1 LSRVARFVFAA
12 FVALAAFPIA
22 AAGQLAAPPFDPHAY
37 GRYRMHG
44 NEVAVGRLAISL
56 PNGSLFT
63 KRGATVLA
71 LPDSEYTRWWL
82 TTSAA
87 EIRDRSDGGG
97 FDDPELPERL
107 RPFARYAA
115 TDADGNFEV
124 AHLPRGRYIFRG
136 RLSVA
141 FPRAVS
147 AQASPDPYAAYNNY
161 GPALER
167 NPVVFDYSIVWLD
180 SQSVRVGADA
190 PADIAFHLVAR
201 RDRVDPHR
209 S

>member
-1 LSRVARFVFAA
+1 MLPVAA
-12 FVALAAFPIA
+12 IA
-22 AAGQLAAPPFDPHAY
+22 QLVAPPFDPHAY
-37 GRYRMHG
+37 GRYRVRG
-44 NEVAVGRLAISL
+44 NEVAVGRLAIAL
-56 PNGSLFT
+56 PSGSLVT

-82 TTSAA
+82 TTSAE
-87 EIRDRSDGGG
+87 EIRDRPESAG

-141 FPRAVS
+141 FPRAV
-147 AQASPDPYAAYNNY
+147 AVQASADPYGAYGY
-161 GPALER
+161 GPALAR

-180 SQSVRVGADA
+180 SQAVRVGADA
-190 PADIAFHLVAR
+190 SAGIAFHLVAR